1 MDTSNGRPTRGAC
14 GAVDDPTMVSC
25 NWRDQPQRRRIVNK
39 IMDTL
44 KKNLPFSRHERLQ
57 ELKKIAERVEDEI
70 YTAATSQSEYSR
82 KICFMML
89 TIETRLQTPLV
100 DSVKSNSA
108 ASYNSLHHS
117 IPFDSIARIDNPNG
131 RDWQQEVY
139 QKIKAMKDLY
149 LLDLRRIQD
158 ARDSVA
164 DPIMASVD
172 WRATQSAG
180 GAIGDPILE
189 SVDWKAQLQA
199 ESRQRIVN
207 KILETLKRHLPFSGP
222 EGLQE
227 LMKIALTFEEKIY
240 STATSQSD
248 YLRKI
253 SLKMLT
259 METRPQNPMS
269 DPIMASVDWR
279 PTQSAGGA
287 IGDPILE
294 SVDWRVQLKVDSR
307 PRIVNKILDTLKRH
321 LPFSGPEGLQELMNI
336 ASMFEEKIYTTAT
349 SQSDYLRKISLKMLT
364 VETRPQ
370 NPMSDPIMA
379 SFDWSPTQ
387 SAGGAIGDP
396 ILESVDW
403 KAQLQAESR
412 QRIVNKI
419 LETLKRHLPFSGP
432 EGLQELMKIALT
444 FEEKI
449 YSTATSQSDYL
460 RKISLKMLT
469 METRPQN
476 PMSDPIMASVDW
488 RPTQS
493 AGGAIGDPILE
504 SVDWRVQL
512 KVDSRP
518 RIVNKILDT
527 LKRHLPFSG
536 PEGLQ
541 ELMNIASMFEEKIY
555 TTATSQSDYLRKISL
570 KMLTV
575 ETRPQNPMSDPI
587 MASFDWSPTQSAGG
601 AIGGDPILE
610 SVDWRA
616 HLHADSR
623 QRIVNK
629 ILDTLKRHLPF
640 SGTDGLQELMNIALR
655 FEEKIYTAAT
665 SQSDY
670 LREISLKMLAVETRS
685 QNPMSDPMQ
694 SNYAASSV
702 NP

>member
-1 MDTSNGRPTRGAC
+1 MDTSNCRPTQGARGAA
-14 GAVDDPTMVSC
+14 GDPTMESGD
-25 NWRDQPQRRRIVNK
+25 WRAQLQREMTVNK

-44 KKNLPFSRHERLQ
+44 KKHLPFPRHERLQ
-57 ELKKIAERVEDEI
+57 ELNKIAKRVEEEI
-70 YTAATSQSEYSR
+70 YTAATSQSEYSRKICFMMLTMETRLQNPKLDSMLSNSLPFDLIAQTGNRNGRDWQQEVYQKIKAMKYQYLLDIRRTQGASGAVGDPDMKSGDWRSEYSR

-117 IPFDSIARIDNPNG
+117 VPFDSIARIDNPNG

-172 WRATQSAG
+172 WRA
-180 GAIGDPILE
+180 
-189 SVDWKAQLQA
+189 
-199 ESRQRIVN
+199 
-207 KILETLKRHLPFSGP
+207 
-222 EGLQE
+222 
-227 LMKIALTFEEKIY
+227 
-240 STATSQSD
+240 
-248 YLRKI
+248 
-253 SLKMLT
+253 
-259 METRPQNPMS
+259 
-269 DPIMASVDWR
+269 
-279 PTQSAGGA
+279 
-287 IGDPILE
+287 
-294 SVDWRVQLKVDSR
+294 
-307 PRIVNKILDTLKRH
+307 
-321 LPFSGPEGLQELMNI
+321 
-336 ASMFEEKIYTTAT
+336 
-349 SQSDYLRKISLKMLT
+349 
-364 VETRPQ
+364 
-370 NPMSDPIMA
+370 
-379 SFDWSPTQ
+379 TQ